1 MIHEAEKIANEL
13 IKIFARV
20 GLPNEIL
27 TDQGSNFISR
37 LLAEIYQMLH
47 NQASYT
53 DKSPHHPQTDGL
65 VERLIRH

>member
-37 LLAEIYQMLH
+37 LLAEIYQMQH
-47 NQASYT
+47 NQA
-53 DKSPHHPQTDGL
+53 
-65 VERLIRH
+65 I